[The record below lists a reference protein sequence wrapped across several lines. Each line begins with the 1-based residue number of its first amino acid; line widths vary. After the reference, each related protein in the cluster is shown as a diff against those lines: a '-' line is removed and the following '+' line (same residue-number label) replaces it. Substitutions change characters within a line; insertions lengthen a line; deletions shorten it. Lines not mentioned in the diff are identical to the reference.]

1 MSDDDPTKQAP
12 TADRIEEL
20 ISLVQGMNQ
29 EVKQVRSEVADLKQT
44 VDSRLRETRP
54 IWEAVQSRLDDISE
68 DLGNVDRKLDV
79 LHGDVLQVRA
89 DQKRLNDRVD
99 RLEK

>member
-1 MSDDDPTKQAP
+1 
-12 TADRIEEL
+12 
-20 ISLVQGMNQ
+20 MNQ